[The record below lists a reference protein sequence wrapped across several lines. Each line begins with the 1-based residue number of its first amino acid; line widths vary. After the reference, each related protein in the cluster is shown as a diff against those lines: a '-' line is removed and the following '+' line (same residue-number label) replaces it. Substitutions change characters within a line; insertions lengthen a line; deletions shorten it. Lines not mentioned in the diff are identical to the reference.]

1 MTDVHTVRRCSPIFG
16 SAIYR
21 PSGDRRFLHEG
32 LKSPMDG
39 AIEEEEHLEGVQ
51 DIGHRQCGA
60 VRRQGKGMMRCSE
73 HTV

>member
-1 MTDVHTVRRCSPIFG
+1 MIDVHTVPKCSPVCESVIC
-16 SAIYR
+16 R
-21 PSGDRRFLHEG
+21 PSGDRKFLHAG
-32 LKSPMDG
+32 RRSPVDD
-39 AIEEEEHLEGVQ
+39 AKEEEEHLEGVQ